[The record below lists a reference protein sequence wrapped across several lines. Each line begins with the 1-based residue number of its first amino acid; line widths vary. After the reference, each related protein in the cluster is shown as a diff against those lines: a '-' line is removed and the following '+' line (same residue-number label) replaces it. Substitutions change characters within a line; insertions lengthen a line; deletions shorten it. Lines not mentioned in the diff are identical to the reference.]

1 MNNTQSQTA
10 TKRQGSDFVV
20 PPNAEKI
27 GFDGPKRTKAQS
39 SGYCRNHFAV
49 RVNLDRERRS
59 VHVRRDR
66 IHGRRADRKGIER
79 LTRRQQ
85 GTFMAPSPQGS
96 KNHLL
101 AFSLGQILEFAQG
114 RFGDLKVMPDVAG
127 GDYKENSRFA

>member
-10 TKRQGSDFVV
+10 TKRQCSDFVV

-39 SGYCRNHFAV
+39 SGYCRNHFPV

-66 IHGRRADRKGIER
+66 IHGRRADGKGIER

-96 KNHLL
+96 TNHLL
-101 AFSLGQILEFAQG
+101 AFSLGQILEFSQG

-127 GDYKENSRFA
+127 GDYKEDSRFA